1 VVLLYGR
8 YACFAALLNEK
19 RVIEGVWMSEAT
31 MKVAEESGVL
41 NSRFFAGKKPVIVDK
56 AYLDKKF
63 PQPVVHQGI
72 VVKAQPL
79 DNLPLCELHQKEKSS
94 QVVVFLDQITDP
106 QNVGS
111 ILRLCRAF
119 SADGVVMTAAHAP
132 PETGAMA
139 KVASG
144 ALDFVPRYIVPN
156 LASAIRQ
163 LKTYGFWFVG
173 LTEHA
178 TQSIRDVDLTGK
190 IALVLGSEGSG
201 IRQLTSQLCDF
212 RVFLP
217 TSKSFSTLNV
227 TTATAISLYETFLAR

>member
-1 VVLLYGR
+1 MS
-8 YACFAALLNEK
+8 AATAK
-19 RVIEGVWMSEAT
+19 I
-31 MKVAEESGVL
+31 AEESGVL
-41 NSRFFAGKKPVIVDK
+41 SSRFFAGKAPVIVDK
-56 AYLDKKF
+56 TDLDKKF

-79 DNLPLCELHQKEKSS
+79 GNLPLNELQQKESSS
-94 QVVVFLDQITDP
+94 QVVVVLDQITDP

-119 SADGVVMTAAHAP
+119 GAAGVIMTAAHAP

-156 LASAIRQ
+156 LASAMRQ

-178 TQSIRDVDLTGK
+178 TQSIRAVDLSGK
-190 IALVLGSEGSG
+190 IALVLGSEGNG
-201 IRQLTSQLCDF
+201 LRQLTSQLCDF

-217 TSKSFSTLNV
+217 TSKAFSTLNV
-227 TTATAISLYETFLAR
+227 TTATAISLYETFLAQGPRALSSPQGDA